1 MILYL
6 DTSSNYLYTGIVEGT
21 KVLAYRFK
29 ELDSDLS
36 SMTLPEIDSMFKE
49 INASPKDIDKI
60 MVVVGP
66 GSFTGVRI
74 GVTIAK
80 VYAWSLNK
88 EIIEISSL
96 EAMASSATGYDY
108 VVPAIDARR
117 GFVFAGI
124 YDKDNN
130 KVLEDRYIELSKLEE
145 EIDKLPSK
153 GVIVS
158 NNDLETSKEVIKYTP
173 NLEKIFELY
182 GDRKS
187 VNAHQVEPEYL
198 KLTEAEENR
207 LKSS

>member
-49 INASPKDIDKI
+49 INASPKDINKI

-96 EAMASSATGYDY
+96 EAMASSITGYDY

-182 GDRKS
+182 GSRKS

>member
-21 KVLAYRFK
+21 KVLVSRFK

-88 EIIEISSL
+88 EIIEVSSL
-96 EAMASSATGYDY
+96 EAMAASISGYDY

-117 GFVFAGI
+117 DFVFAGI
-124 YDKDNN
+124 YNKDNN
-130 KVLEDRYIELSKLEE
+130 KVLEDQYIELSKLEE
-145 EIDKLPSK
+145 EMDKLPSK
-153 GVIVS
+153 AVIIS

-173 NLEKIFELY
+173 NLERIFELY
-182 GDRKS
+182 GNRKS

>member
-21 KVLAYRFK
+21 KVLAHRFK

-36 SMTLPEIDSMFKE
+36 SMTLPEIDDMFKE
-49 INASPKDIDKI
+49 INVSPKDIDKI

-88 EIIEISSL
+88 EIIEVSSL
-96 EAMASSATGYDY
+96 EVMAASISGYDY

-130 KVLEDRYIELSKLEE
+130 KVLEDKYIELSKLEE
-145 EIDKLPSK
+145 EIDKLSSK

-158 NNDLETSKEVIKYTP
+158 NNYLETNKEVIKYTP
-173 NLEKIFELY
+173 DLERIFELY
-182 GDRKS
+182 GNRES
-187 VNAHQVEPEYL
+187 VNAHQVEPKYL

-207 LKSS
+207 LKNS

>member
-6 DTSSNYLYTGIVEGT
+6 DTSSNFLYTGIVDNN
-21 KVLAYRFK
+21 KVIAKRFK
-29 ELDSDLS
+29 ELDNDLS
-36 SMTLPEIDSMFKE
+36 SMTLPEIDNMFKE
-49 INASPKDIDKI
+49 VGILPKDIEKI

-88 EIIEISSL
+88 EIIPISSL
-96 EAMASSATGYDY
+96 EAMAASTDGYDY

-130 KVLEDRYIELSKLEE
+130 KVLEDRYIELFNLEE
-145 EIDKLPSK
+145 EINKLS
-153 GVIVS
+153 GTSIFVS
-158 NNDLETSKEVIKYTP
+158 NNELETSKEVKNYVP
-173 NLEKIFELY
+173 NLERIFELY
-182 GDRKS
+182 GSRES
-187 VNAHQVEPEYL
+187 INAHQVEPEYL